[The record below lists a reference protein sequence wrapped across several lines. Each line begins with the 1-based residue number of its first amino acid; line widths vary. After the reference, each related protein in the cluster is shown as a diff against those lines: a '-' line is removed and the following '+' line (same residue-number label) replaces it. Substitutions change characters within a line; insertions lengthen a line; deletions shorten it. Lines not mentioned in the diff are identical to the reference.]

1 MVLNELKARLEAK
14 EQPTEAEILRAIA
27 ELERLTQE
35 NKTLWRVVGG
45 ER

>member
-1 MVLNELKARLEAK
+1 MIIHELKSRVEAK

-35 NKTLWRVVGG
+35 NKTLWRVVSG

>member
-1 MVLNELKARLEAK
+1 MVLNELKARLDTK
-14 EQPTEAEILRAIA
+14 EPPTEAEILRAIA

-35 NKTLWRVVGG
+35 NKALWRVVSG